1 MSEDLSVIN
10 KISGVMYSLSLALQ
24 NYNQGDKLAAK
35 GDLDYV
41 IDKSRTAIG
50 YILAEIAEENDGKIY
65 K

>member
-1 MSEDLSVIN
+1 MSGDLSVIN

-35 GDLDYV
+35 GDLDYAV
-41 IDKSRTAIG
+41 DKSREAIFL
-50 YILAEIAEENDGKIY
+50 ILAEVEEENDGKIY